1 MVVQARG
8 DDTSDEDDTPF
19 SLRSKVLAKKWV
31 EKNKINKKM
40 DKTAEDYV
48 QRVLVLISS
57 GSSDRA
63 ELRTRK
69 ARAEAQAENGTLDP
83 LLVATEARIY
93 YNKVMKRVVKRPK
106 KILQHKLYP
115 SLGMY
120 YLCFWSDVG
129 YADQDVEEWKP
140 ADYAM
145 QFPGLVE
152 DYRKVCGPSVGCEH
166 CILPIGVTWFPET
179 CSCGNLGNHMCV

>member
-1 MVVQARG
+1 MI
-8 DDTSDEDDTPF
+8 
-19 SLRSKVLAKKWV
+19 AKKWV

-40 DKTAEDYV
+40 DKTADQYDIV
-48 QRVLVLISS
+48 QRVLLLISS

-69 ARAEAQAENGTLDP
+69 ARVETQVENGTLGP

-93 YNKVMKRVVKRPK
+93 YNTVMRRVVKRPK
-106 KILQHKLYP
+106 KIHVLQHQLYSSN

-129 YADQDVEEWKP
+129 YADQD
-140 ADYAM
+140 
-145 QFPGLVE
+145 
-152 DYRKVCGPSVGCEH
+152 
-166 CILPIGVTWFPET
+166 
-179 CSCGNLGNHMCV
+179 

>member
-1 MVVQARG
+1 MIPQVVVQARG

-40 DKTAEDYV
+40 DKTADDYV

-83 LLVATEARIY
+83 LRVATEARIY
-93 YNKVMKRVVKRPK
+93 YNKIMRRVEKRPK
-106 KILQHKLYP
+106 KILEHKLYP
-115 SLGMY
+115 SLGMTLY

-129 YADQDVEEWKP
+129 YAKSCRPGCRGME
-140 ADYAM
+140 ACRLCYAV
-145 QFPGLVE
+145 PGACRRL
-152 DYRKVCGPSVGCEH
+152 
-166 CILPIGVTWFPET
+166 
-179 CSCGNLGNHMCV
+179 

>member
-1 MVVQARG
+1 MIPQVVVQARG

-40 DKTAEDYV
+40 DKAAEDYV

-106 KILQHKLYP
+106 KVLEHKLYP

-120 YLCFWSDVG
+120 HLCFWSDVG
-129 YADQDVEEWKP
+129 YADHDVEEWKP

-152 DYRKVCGPSVGCEH
+152 DYRKVCGPRLGCEH
-166 CILPIGVTWFPET
+166 CISPIGVT
-179 CSCGNLGNHMCV
+179 

>member
-1 MVVQARG
+1 MVQARG
-8 DDTSDEDDTPF
+8 DDTSDEEDIPVSMIAKAT
-19 SLRSKVLAKKWV
+19 AKKWV

-83 LLVATEARIY
+83 LLVATEAHIY
-93 YNKVMKRVVKRPK
+93 YNKVMRRVVKRPK
-106 KILQHKLYP
+106 KPHVPNLTLYP
-115 SLGMY
+115 HQ
-120 YLCFWSDVG
+120 LCKIGATFLHHFDYKATSVPRPRHMQTCLQNSHNIATKNRQMSTLMW
-129 YADQDVEEWKP
+129 ADTP
-140 ADYAM
+140 I
-145 QFPGLVE
+145 LH
-152 DYRKVCGPSVGCEH
+152 RK
-166 CILPIGVTWFPET
+166 I
-179 CSCGNLGNHMCV
+179 

>member
-1 MVVQARG
+1 MIPQVVVQARG

-19 SLRSKVLAKKWV
+19 SMRSQVLAKKWV

-40 DKTAEDYV
+40 DKTADDYV
-48 QRVLVLISS
+48 QRVLVPISS

-83 LLVATEARIY
+83 LLVATEARVY
-93 YNKVMKRVVKRPK
+93 YNKVMRRVEKRPK
-106 KILQHKLYP
+106 KILEHKLYP
-115 SLGMY
+115 SLGMALY
-120 YLCFWSDVG
+120 YLCFWSYVG
-129 YADQDVEEWKP
+129 YADHDVEEWKP

-145 QFPGLVE
+145 
-152 DYRKVCGPSVGCEH
+152 
-166 CILPIGVTWFPET
+166 
-179 CSCGNLGNHMCV
+179 

>member
-1 MVVQARG
+1 
-8 DDTSDEDDTPF
+8 
-19 SLRSKVLAKKWV
+19 
-31 EKNKINKKM
+31 M

-106 KILQHKLYP
+106 KILAHKLYP

-120 YLCFWSDVG
+120 HLCFWTDVG
-129 YADQDVEEWKP
+129 YADQDDMRV
-140 ADYAM
+140 
-145 QFPGLVE
+145 LR
-152 DYRKVCGPSVGCEH
+152 RKVALEIHRSK
-166 CILPIGVTWFPET
+166 IL
-179 CSCGNLGNHMCV
+179 L

>member
-1 MVVQARG
+1 MVQARG

-19 SLRSKVLAKKWV
+19 SVRSTALAKKWV

-48 QRVLVLISS
+48 QRVLVLISL

-69 ARAEAQAENGTLDP
+69 ARAEAQAENGTLNP

-93 YNKVMKRVVKRPK
+93 YNKVMRRTEKRPK
-106 KILQHKLYP
+106 KILEHKLYP
-115 SLGMY
+115 SLGMTLY
-120 YLCFWSDVG
+120 CLCFWSDVG

-145 QFPGLVE
+145 QFHGLVE

-166 CILPIGVTWFPET
+166 CI
-179 CSCGNLGNHMCV
+179 

>member
-1 MVVQARG
+1 M
-8 DDTSDEDDTPF
+8 TMT
-19 SLRSKVLAKKWV
+19 LC
-31 EKNKINKKM
+31 M
-40 DKTAEDYV
+40 

-83 LLVATEARIY
+83 LRVATEARIY
-93 YNKVMKRVVKRPK
+93 YNKIMRRVEKRPK
-106 KILQHKLYP
+106 KILEHTVP
-115 SLGMY
+115 FPGCVPG

-129 YADQDVEEWKP
+129 YADQDVEAWKP

-152 DYRKVCGPSVGCEH
+152 DYRKVCEPRLGCEH
-166 CILPIGVTWFPET
+166 CLSPIGVTWLPEHAHVAIWETT
-179 CSCGNLGNHMCV
+179 CV